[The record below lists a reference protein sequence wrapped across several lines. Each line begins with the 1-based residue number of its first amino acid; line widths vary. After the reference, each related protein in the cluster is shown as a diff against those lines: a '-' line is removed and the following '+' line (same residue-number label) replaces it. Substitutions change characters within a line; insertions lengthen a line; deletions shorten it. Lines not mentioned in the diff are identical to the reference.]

1 MNQYSCTKGKDGRLY
16 VFKLDENGHKIRTK
30 NENVKYC
37 QIKIPECKTLCR
49 NGSPAKKIKTPCMKK
64 KGLFATKPEVKE
76 YCQHKPKGDYN
87 RGDRQKL
94 ADIYNKVLRGELTE
108 SQGDKLIAKIQKPAK
123 TNY

>member
-1 MNQYSCTKGKDGRLY
+1 MVEYSCTKGKDGRIY
-16 VFKLDENGHKIRTK
+16 VFKINEKGRKVRTT

-37 QIKIPECKTLCR
+37 KIKIPECTTLCR
-49 NGSPAKKIKTPCMKK
+49 NGSPSKRVKTPCMKK
-64 KGLFATKPEVKE
+64 KGLFANKPEVKE

-94 ADIYNKVLRGELTE
+94 ADIHNKVLRGEITE

-123 TNY
+123 LKY